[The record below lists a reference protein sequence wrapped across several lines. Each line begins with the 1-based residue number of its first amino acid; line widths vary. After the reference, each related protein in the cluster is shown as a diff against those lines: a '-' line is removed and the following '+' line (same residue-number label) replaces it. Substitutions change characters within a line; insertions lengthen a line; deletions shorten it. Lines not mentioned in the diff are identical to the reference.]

1 MNRQLIDSFTN
12 SGEDAEITTYKI
24 LGVLKEYL
32 TNIRRNK
39 LYPTLTDLVSLSV
52 RIESM
57 IIQTLEPK
65 EQFDNLCG
73 DSDEDF
79 SVFGNLDAGE
89 VYSDASTELLKWTRT
104 QLYPIL
110 DEGIAVYEF
119 VDENMDLQIINGN
132 SFYKDNGYLIIPEHK
147 TSQFNIYSFHC
158 ILFKTDEAPIK
169 SVKTLFLQSLPMSNT
184 ESVTSQFQTIVDNI
198 TNKTLPVYYCN
209 TDLDFPYEETIFQ
222 IARKKLL
229 KVLSM

>member
-89 VYSDASTELLKWTRT
+89 VYSDASTELLKWTRS

-147 TSQFNIYSFHC
+147 SS
-158 ILFKTDEAPIK
+158 
-169 SVKTLFLQSLPMSNT
+169 
-184 ESVTSQFQTIVDNI
+184 
-198 TNKTLPVYYCN
+198 
-209 TDLDFPYEETIFQ
+209 
-222 IARKKLL
+222 
-229 KVLSM
+229 